1 MVAFAAPDAGHAPR
15 AVSAR
20 IRLAAV
26 ICGVALAYSFS
37 LRSLLDGWQYETPLA
52 HLALVPILAGVLLF
66 AARGRYPHIDWLRL
80 GRVDVAVALL
90 LFFAAFALLGV
101 GPAIWS
107 TYFWASRL
115 DLLTLPLFVAAALVL
130 LFGTRSLASFWFPL
144 GFLLLAW
151 PLPYL
156 VFVEQTLTLFTHL
169 TALGVG
175 AIAVPT
181 GLATVDPTGDA
192 GTFVV
197 THAGA
202 PFTVSVASACSG
214 VNALVGF
221 FIVAA
226 FAAYFVRGPFLR
238 RLAWLATGALLVW
251 LFNVLRIIA
260 ILGTGAL
267 FGERAAFRVL
277 HPVSGL
283 VALNLA
289 ALLAV
294 LLMRRYGLR
303 WRRGQVE
310 VDSPLAEVAAPAE
323 RAVPGVVGRRV
334 ALLLTVAVAFALT
347 SGPLQAA
354 SRGFSNDGRPA
365 VAPYVD
371 HPVGAPGWS
380 VQRLEQIRFA
390 TPYYGAH
397 SLWFRYRL
405 RPLREDSR
413 PFTVWLDAVTSP
425 DLGALNAYT
434 LAHCYSFHGFR
445 VDLARRLD
453 LGAGVVGQAFVYTTG
468 DVRWHAVSWQWPI
481 AHRDRRVEH
490 ERIILLAS
498 SPVRPESAHAQNS
511 GGVLDTVLSLL
522 NMRAPDHDDNPALT
536 AAMRDVAQSIVAQR
550 VGGHL

>member
-52 HLALVPILAGVLLF
+52 HLALVPILTGVLLF

-175 AIAVPT
+175 AIAMPT

-197 THAGA
+197 SHAGA
-202 PFTVSVASACSG
+202 PFTVAVASACSG

-226 FAAYFVRGPFLR
+226 FARVLR
-238 RLAWLATGALLVW
+238 PRPVPPPPRLARDG
-251 LFNVLRIIA
+251 
-260 ILGTGAL
+260 
-267 FGERAAFRVL
+267 RAA
-277 HPVSGL
+277 
-283 VALNLA
+283 
-289 ALLAV
+289 
-294 LLMRRYGLR
+294 
-303 WRRGQVE
+303 
-310 VDSPLAEVAAPAE
+310 
-323 RAVPGVVGRRV
+323 RV
-334 ALLLTVAVAFALT
+334 ALQRAPHHRHPRH
-347 SGPLQAA
+347 GRPLRRA
-354 SRGFSNDGRPA
+354 SRVPR
-365 VAPYVD
+365 AP
-371 HPVGAPGWS
+371 P
-380 VQRLEQIRFA
+380 
-390 TPYYGAH
+390 
-397 SLWFRYRL
+397 RL
-405 RPLREDSR
+405 RPRR
-413 PFTVWLDAVTSP
+413 P
-425 DLGALNAYT
+425 
-434 LAHCYSFHGFR
+434 
-445 VDLARRLD
+445 
-453 LGAGVVGQAFVYTTG
+453 
-468 DVRWHAVSWQWPI
+468 
-481 AHRDRRVEH
+481 
-490 ERIILLAS
+490 
-498 SPVRPESAHAQNS
+498 
-511 GGVLDTVLSLL
+511 
-522 NMRAPDHDDNPALT
+522 
-536 AAMRDVAQSIVAQR
+536 
-550 VGGHL
+550 